1 MYITKAIKIT
11 MDKASKVAKDTFKNP
26 EKLKILKEKLSRT
39 VNSQNFKDLKIIF
52 ETGAAVGGVIMVL
65 EHYYNPPLQADQ
77 IEEFRKKL
85 EEKIDSKIEEIK
97 SEILND
103 GLKAQQIE
111 TETIQKNDLTE
122 KIKNLELENKKNK
135 KIIENNQKTLKTVT
149 GVATAAMLLLLIS
162 IIKPTRAFEIIEE
175 SLNK

>member
-11 MDKASKVAKDTFKNP
+11 MNKASKVAKDTFKNP

-52 ETGAAVGGVIMVL
+52 ETGTAVGGVIMVL

-77 IEEFRKKL
+77 IEEFQKKL

-97 SEILND
+97 SEIMND
-103 GLKAQQIE
+103 GLKAQQI
-111 TETIQKNDLTE
+111 
-122 KIKNLELENKKNK
+122 KKM
-135 KIIENNQKTLKTVT
+135 T
-149 GVATAAMLLLLIS
+149 
-162 IIKPTRAFEIIEE
+162 
-175 SLNK
+175 